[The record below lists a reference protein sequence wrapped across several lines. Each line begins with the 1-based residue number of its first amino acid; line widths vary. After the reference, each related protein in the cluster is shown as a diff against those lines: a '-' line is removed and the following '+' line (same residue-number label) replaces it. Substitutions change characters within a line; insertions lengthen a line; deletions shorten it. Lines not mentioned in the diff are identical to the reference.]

1 MQAQKKTRKTKNK
14 FASLLP
20 QVGSSPLLSLHRRGA
35 AQLPTP
41 TSHIPH
47 PLPPTTPPATSERN
61 SRLIMTRGALLTR
74 PGLKAEIQS
83 V

>member
-41 TSHIPH
+41 TSHIHCRPPH
-47 PLPPTTPPATSERN
+47 HRRHLN
-61 SRLIMTRGALLTR
+61 
-74 PGLKAEIQS
+74 EIQGEFANCS
-83 V
+83 VLFLLFYL